1 MAPYSGYVS
10 HIIRFYVRNP
20 QPEFKTEADRT
31 NWLAVHRV
39 MENLGGKERDIIISV
54 FSCSRLPD
62 GVRACDNVPETITW
76 QLIRRTSE
84 RVAQERG
91 LI

>member
-1 MAPYSGYVS
+1 MAPYSDYVS

-20 QPEFKTEADRT
+20 QPEFRTEADRT
-31 NWLAVHRV
+31 NWLSVQKV
-39 MENLGGKERDIIISV
+39 MESLGGKERDTIMSV
-54 FSCSRLPD
+54 FAYGRLHDRVRDYD
-62 GVRACDNVPETITW
+62 GVPDIIW
-76 QLIRRTSE
+76 QLIRRVSE